1 MGTLYENVILHN
13 ISVLCESSTPKV
25 SMSKM
30 CNDLGLSRSLI
41 TKLKADP
48 ERTISGDTA
57 VKIADYF
64 GVSVDRV
71 LGSEQK
77 EKPLAQSERL
87 DDATIEL
94 REIWD
99 AATEEE
105 REALLSM
112 ARIIK
117 KRRNV

>member
-1 MGTLYENVILHN
+1 MGTLYENVILNN
-13 ISVLCESSTPKV
+13 IFDLCESSTPKV

-48 ERTISGDTA
+48 ERTIAGDTA
-57 VKIADYF
+57 VKISDYF
-64 GVSVDRV
+64 GVPVDRV

-77 EKPLAQSERL
+77 EKPLAQGERL

-94 REIWD
+94 QEIW
-99 AATEEE
+99 ATSTEEE
-105 REALLSM
+105 RQALLGM
-112 ARIIK
+112 ARLMK
-117 KRRNV
+117 KRRDS